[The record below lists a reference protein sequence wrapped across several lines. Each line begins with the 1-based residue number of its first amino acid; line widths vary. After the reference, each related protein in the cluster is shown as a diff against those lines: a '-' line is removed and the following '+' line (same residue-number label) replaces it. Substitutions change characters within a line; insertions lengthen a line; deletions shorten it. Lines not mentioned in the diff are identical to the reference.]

1 MNRRKFLKKT
11 SSGFAAAAFLPLLSF
26 DNKKI
31 IEAHKYQVVDL
42 FKKDGKEWLLNIILN
57 PEMLSQFKETRAEN
71 REIEIDAYDTKLI
84 TMIYKAQDVEEKII
98 GSKNLHFITLK
109 MMENK
114 MNSEASE
121 TAENMLGKE
130 IMVEIHDKCHA
141 VLVNKKKNLEI
152 NFKYKD
158 PTEDGELDCFL
169 TTACVAH
176 KNLPDNCYELN
187 TLRKLREYVMMPNE
201 KYKALIEEY
210 DVVAPKML
218 LNINKSANKEEILE
232 HIYTNLVLP
241 SVTFLE
247 AGKNEE
253 AINYYADY
261 VSEMKNIYL

>member
-11 SSGFAAAAFLPLLSF
+11 SSGFAAATFLPLLSF

-31 IEAHKYQVVDL
+31 IEVDKYEVVDL
-42 FKKDGKEWLLNIILN
+42 LKKDGKEWLLNIILH
-57 PEMLSQFKETRAEN
+57 PEMLLQFKESSAEN
-71 REIEIDAYDTKLI
+71 REITIDAYDDKLI
-84 TMIYKAQDVEEKII
+84 TMIYKAQDVEEKTI

-109 MMENK
+109 ILENK
-114 MNSEASE
+114 MDFEASE
-121 TAENMLGKE
+121 TAKDLLGKE
-130 IMVEIHDKCHA
+130 IMVEIHSKCHA
-141 VLVNKKKNLEI
+141 VLSNKKKNLEI
-152 NFKYKD
+152 NFKYKN
-158 PTEDGELDCFL
+158 PTDDLDCFL

-187 TLRKLREYVMMPNE
+187 TLRKLREFVMKPNE

-210 DVVAPKML
+210 DIVAPKML
-218 LNINKSANKEEILE
+218 LNINNASNKEDILE

-241 SVTFLE
+241 SLAFLKL
-247 AGKNEE
+247 GKNEE